1 MSAGVISSGA
11 LESLDASLPG
21 VMYDSVILTVMHRK
35 IVEPEQFGFQVE
47 MESLN
52 PLLDAPPPQVDAGL
66 QADEGMPDDTNLEA
80 EDVQPEARPVVP
92 GVQLEREIPD
102 EVEVEGKRLSPE
114 SSAAELKLACKA
126 LGIGA
131 TGSKTVLYKRLVK
144 HIWRRKMEDDLALFE
159 AAKLPERDP
168 RPATVP
174 PEPSAEEV
182 ANHNLSH
189 VPYKSWCPIC
199 VSTRGRK
206 DAHQQGSEAHRGDGG
221 WPVLSMDLMY
231 SSVEG
236 SELEFM
242 RNVPSGADKEKKI
255 LVLVCVDRD
264 TGMLHAVPLP
274 AKDTQAIHHAAKEVL
289 GFLSYLGRT
298 EVEIRGAN
306 EPTMVALCDKVVNA
320 RNKAGLATRK
330 APSQPYEHQTNG
342 AAEQAVLGLRDIGS
356 TLLQQVKHHGFELHV
371 NPELIPW
378 AYVHA
383 ATLHNCY
390 AVSAGNT
397 PYERAFQVKYNGRLA
412 MWGETVLF
420 SLAEPHRKKGRPKF
434 AKGVFLGKT
443 MLNDLNIWGTALGV
457 YLSPNSQTSS

>member
-1 MSAGVISSGA
+1 
-11 LESLDASLPG
+11 
-21 VMYDSVILTVMHRK
+21 
-35 IVEPEQFGFQVE
+35 
-47 MESLN
+47 
-52 PLLDAPPPQVDAGL
+52 
-66 QADEGMPDDTNLEA
+66 
-80 EDVQPEARPVVP
+80 
-92 GVQLEREIPD
+92 
-102 EVEVEGKRLSPE
+102 
-114 SSAAELKLACKA
+114 
-126 LGIGA
+126 
-131 TGSKTVLYKRLVK
+131 
-144 HIWRRKMEDDLALFE
+144 
-159 AAKLPERDP
+159 
-168 RPATVP
+168 
-174 PEPSAEEV
+174 
-182 ANHNLSH
+182 
-189 VPYKSWCPIC
+189 
-199 VSTRGRK
+199 
-206 DAHQQGSEAHRGDGG
+206 
-221 WPVLSMDLMY
+221 MDLMY

-242 RNVPSGADKEKKI
+242 RNIPSAADKEKNI

-298 EVEIRGAN
+298 EVEIRGDN
-306 EPTMVALCDKVVNA
+306 EPPMVALCDKVVNA

-356 TLLQQVKHHGFELHV
+356 TLLQQVKQHGFELHV

-443 MLNDLNIWGTALGV
+443 MLNDLNICGTALGV
-457 YLSPNSQTSS
+457 YLSPTVKHLPESQQWDRVMLKEVQGKPWRYGLATMGLKLVPGLRDRKPRPEPMVGLPIPVHPLPPPR